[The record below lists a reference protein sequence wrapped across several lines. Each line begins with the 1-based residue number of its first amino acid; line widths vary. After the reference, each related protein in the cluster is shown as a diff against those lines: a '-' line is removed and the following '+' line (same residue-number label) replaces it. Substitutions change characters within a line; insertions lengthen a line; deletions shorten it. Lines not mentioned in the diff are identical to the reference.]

1 MANRKVK
8 AELEIE
14 GKDSTSPA
22 FRSVATRM
30 GQIERQMSRFN
41 RTAADFDRKMT
52 SISRQSSG
60 MQRAAEGVSKAGLL
74 LRNGI
79 AGYGAYEIARATVG
93 TVKDFAALER
103 QMTRIGNTAGVSKQE
118 TDDALQSM
126 QQQAQKLALPLED
139 AISALEVMTSAGMEF
154 KEAMSFL
161 PSVLAATQA
170 TGAAS
175 SEMANTTFQAANAL
189 KITAGEMQRTFD
201 MINEAGKAGSFEA
214 KDMAT
219 YLPKLANGF
228 AAVGYKGTEAI
239 SQLSAY
245 MQTLRAHTADSSTA
259 ANQMENILAKMYS
272 QETANKFKDFGVN
285 LEAEMKK
292 RIAAGQKPLEAF
304 VELSRKTL
312 NGDLTKLSRLF
323 GDMQVQQ
330 GMMSLITDAE
340 TFRRVIGIINDSR
353 VDGSVQRDNQ
363 RILGET
369 QAKIDRLSGA
379 MGRLKKNYGEAIAD
393 VSMPFI
399 DNEVKASDR
408 AAAVQRGME
417 KRGYNWFRRQ
427 LGTVNKDEG
436 DQLAY
441 EGGYRDDAFLAEY
454 WARRYGAGKGDPR
467 RPKASTG
474 RHNTPVTLPE
484 FPGGGRNYTNKTL
497 PASAAPVPGTR
508 PALDP
513 KTHSGSDLQRQYL
526 QYGQGRAAASAISSE
541 VANMDV
547 FRGVREKI
555 EQSSADINQAAQS
568 LSTNGQE
575 AGAAI
580 KGAGDSL
587 VSGLLGAV
595 RELNTV
601 ASKFQNIKITAT
613 TVGAQGGRGLVNADT
628 GRTFPPEI
636 SKPTGGGGW

>member
-60 MQRAAEGVSKAGLL
+60 MQRAAEGVGKAGLL
-74 LRNGI
+74 LRNGV
-79 AGYGAYEIARATVG
+79 AGYGAYEIARATVR

-154 KEAMSFL
+154 KDAMSFL

-393 VSMPFI
+393 VSMPFV

-408 AAAVQRGME
+408 AAAVQRGMQ

-427 LGTVNKDEG
+427 LGTVDKDEG

-454 WARRYGAGKGDPR
+454 WARRYSAGKDDPR

-474 RHNTPVTLPE
+474 RQGYAVVTPE
-484 FPGGGRNYTNKTL
+484 FPGGRGGSMPL
-497 PASAAPVPGTR
+497 PIPR
-508 PALDP
+508 PREMP
-513 KTHSGSDLQRQYL
+513 SGPSMPNDLQRQYL
-526 QYGQGRAAASAISSE
+526 EYGRGRAAGQSVATE

-555 EQSSADINQAAQS
+555 EQSSVNINEAAQS

-587 VSGLLGAV
+587 VSGLMGAV
-595 RELNTV
+595 RELDSV
-601 ASKFQNIKITAT
+601 ASKLQNIKITAT
-613 TVGAQGGRGLVNADT
+613 TVGVQGGRGLVNADT

-636 SKPTGGGGW
+636 SKPSGGGW